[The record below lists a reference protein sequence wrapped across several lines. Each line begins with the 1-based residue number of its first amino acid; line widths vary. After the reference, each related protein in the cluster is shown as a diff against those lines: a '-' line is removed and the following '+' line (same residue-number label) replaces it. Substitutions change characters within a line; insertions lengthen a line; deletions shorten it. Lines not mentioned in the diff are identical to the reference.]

1 MYLVRLK
8 YKNGGYRLG
17 NGEGQGFY
25 RCKRLNTVIKK
36 LTTIKNTHKRF
47 LTDCVEYEI
56 YSCTEL
62 TKYDKN
68 LPLCSV
74 LKIN

>member
-17 NGEGQGFY
+17 NGERQVFY

-36 LTTIKNTHKRF
+36 LTTIRNTHKRF
-47 LTDCVEYEI
+47 LIDCVEYEI

>member
-8 YKNGGYRLG
+8 YKDGGYRLG

-25 RCKRLNTVIKK
+25 HCKRLNTVIKK
-36 LTTIKNTHKRF
+36 LTTIRKTHKRF

-56 YSCTEL
+56 YRCTEL
-62 TKYDKN
+62 TKYAKN

>member
-25 RCKRLNTVIKK
+25 RCKRLNTCLLYTSDAADEEDSVD
-36 LTTIKNTHKRF
+36 
-47 LTDCVEYEI
+47 TDCVEYEI